1 MVLLSQ
7 LKEILLQCPFDEKG
21 NYCLHTAQC
30 QALSV
35 YFSSNLERFFGT
47 ILRPPS
53 LDSSPGMASRR
64 WNSFS
69 VFYDNTF
76 LKLWSSRKENK
87 SSSATLSD
95 GYSVSAILQ
104 ELTRVP
110 YAIEELYRVVKEA
123 DNYLRICSN
132 PEWWRAA
139 ISMGIMTEVRD
150 VHIHDLMWCIAGL
163 KLALQAVRGVELES
177 RAQFTRLGIAE
188 CFAEMGAL
196 SSQYSKLVCLEEQ
209 DHAHLLSVLQQMKH
223 KYDEMNFV
231 RKKVMNTPEKLK
243 HETVHFLLQKLRV
256 PSSTTELDST
266 SFFVRKPPQSMHI
279 CSQDL
284 MFSSQACVIARGS
297 FTAVYEASWL
307 GIKVAAKQFNYHT
320 CEELFNYE
328 AAVLIEVQCPFVVQ
342 LYGWSVDTQN
352 YTCCLVLELVK
363 DNLATHV
370 KERRDSKKPLNWLP
384 VVMDLMLQLSRAME
398 YLHSKKIIHRNLK
411 PSSILVEPLSSSRE
425 LMEKGYGRVKL
436 CNFGSGRLNL
446 DISHE
451 STMGYRAPE
460 VWALQDRNRV
470 EQLEYT
476 FEADVYSFGMTFAYS
491 LTGEEPFA
499 GITSKAV
506 MREMLR
512 KGASPEL
519 PAGCPHLL
527 KELLQKC
534 WSRDPSSR
542 PSFSTI
548 TMMLRHLKLLMMKTR
563 TSDRLPDCLVD
574 KEFSLSTPVISY
586 TELCVATN
594 NFTNKVQNITLHS
607 IYHGVFSDG
616 TKVLIQHIRDIIN
629 IRKIWIKIS
638 QMLRLRHSNIVGL
651 RAVCIHASQCW
662 FVFENTSVQGS
673 LGWWLADDKLQEP
686 LDIATCYRIAVGV
699 ACGLQYLHCQDNVF
713 AVTIENILL
722 DEKYEPQI
730 LMDSLAFEERVNDLD
745 FHQRLDVLH
754 FGNLITKLLY
764 YLSTNGVDLD
774 SSTQDFQATMLQ
786 RVESLCI
793 TASDVKMDGV
803 VEMLELG
810 YETHPEDNS
819 SLNPLQED
827 YLEFHGSIRV
837 EREMDSTDIL
847 ESQYAVLNSMSVDLR
862 QDLVEY
868 NGSLTDEPV
877 DRRETPYFTI

>member
-1 MVLLSQ
+1 MGLLAQ

-30 QALSV
+30 QALSL

-69 VFYDNTF
+69 VLYDKTF
-76 LKLWSSRKENK
+76 LKLWSGRKENK

-95 GYSVSAILQ
+95 GYSVSAILE
-104 ELTRVP
+104 ELTRAP

-139 ISMGIMTEVRD
+139 ITMGIMTEARD
-150 VHIHDLMWCIAGL
+150 VHIHDLMWCIVGL

-196 SSQYSKLVCLEEQ
+196 SSQDSELVRLEEQ
-209 DHAHLLSVLQQMKH
+209 DHTYLLSVLQQMKH
-223 KYDEMNFV
+223 KYDEMSFV

-243 HETVHFLLQKLRV
+243 HETVHFLLGKLGV

-284 MFSSQACVIARGS
+284 MFASRAHVIARGR

-307 GIKVAAKQFNYHT
+307 GIKVAAKQFDYHT
-320 CEELFNYE
+320 CKELFNYE
-328 AAVLIEVQCPFVVQ
+328 AAVLIEVHQCPFVVQ

-352 YTCCLVLELVK
+352 YTCYLVLELVK

-370 KERRDSKKPLNWLP
+370 KERRDPKKPLWLP

-398 YLHSKKIIHRNLK
+398 YLHSKRIMHRDLK
-411 PSSILVEPLSSSRE
+411 PSNILVEPLSSSRE

-446 DISHE
+446 EIAHAGA
-451 STMGYRAPE
+451 MGYRAPE
-460 VWALQDRNRV
+460 VWALQDRNRL
-470 EQLEYT
+470 EQLEYS
-476 FEADVYSFGMTFAYS
+476 FKADVYSFGMTFAYS

-506 MREMLR
+506 MREMLAE
-512 KGASPEL
+512 GARPEL

-542 PSFSTI
+542 PSFSNI
-548 TMMLRHLKLLMMKTR
+548 TMTLRHLKLLMMKTR
-563 TSDRLPDCLVD
+563 NPDRLLDCLLD

-607 IYHGVFSDG
+607 MYHGVFSDG
-616 TKVLIQHIRDIIN
+616 TKVLIQHIRDVTN
-629 IRKIWIKIS
+629 IRKTWIKVS

-662 FVFENTSVQGS
+662 FVFENSSVQGS
-673 LGWWLADDKLQEP
+673 LNKWLADDNLQEP

-699 ACGLQYLHCQDNVF
+699 ACGLQYLHAQDNVF

-722 DEKYEPQI
+722 DETHEPQI
-730 LMDSLAFEERVNDLD
+730 LIDSLPFEERASDLD
-745 FHQRLDVLH
+745 YHQRLDVLH
-754 FGNLITKLLY
+754 FGNLITKLLN

-774 SSTQDFQATMLQ
+774 SSTQDFQASMLQ
-786 RVESLCI
+786 RVENLCI
-793 TASDVKMDGV
+793 KASDVKMDGV

-819 SLNPLQED
+819 LLDPLQED
-827 YLEFHGSIRV
+827 YLEFHGSLLV
-837 EREMDSTDIL
+837 EREVDSRNM
-847 ESQYAVLNSMSVDLR
+847 SQYAISNLMSADLR
-862 QDLVEY
+862 QEIVEY